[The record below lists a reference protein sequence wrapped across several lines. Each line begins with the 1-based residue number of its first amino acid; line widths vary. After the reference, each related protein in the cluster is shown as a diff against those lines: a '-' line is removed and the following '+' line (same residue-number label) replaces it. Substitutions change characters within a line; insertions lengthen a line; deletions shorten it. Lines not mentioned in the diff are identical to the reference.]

1 MLSTS
6 SKWAMSVPA
15 MLTKLTPPPEYDQ
28 VALDRLGKTLTEAHR
43 HAHQTQQRARKNAV
57 SYPRKNSNC
66 TCKCSLLSLTLA
78 LILITQLA
86 IAIMLYSRESDVKPL
101 ETTPISKGDMKILI
115 SEHFNDAQEEAI
127 ALEKKRF
134 VEKISTVL
142 SSERDLGH
150 GQYFYHNSFYEIT
163 EHNTFTHL
171 EGRKYCE
178 GKSMRLVSILSRR
191 EQLFINRLIKWIRVK
206 DVYYW
211 TGAIVVPS
219 DTR

>member
-1 MLSTS
+1 ML
-6 SKWAMSVPA
+6 
-15 MLTKLTPPPEYDQ
+15 
-28 VALDRLGKTLTEAHR
+28 
-43 HAHQTQQRARKNAV
+43 
-57 SYPRKNSNC
+57 
-66 TCKCSLLSLTLA
+66 
-78 LILITQLA
+78 
-86 IAIMLYSRESDVKPL
+86 LYSRESDVKLL
-101 ETTPISKGDMKILI
+101 ETKQISKGDMKILI
-115 SEHFNDAQEEAI
+115 SEHFNDTQKEAI

-150 GQYFYHNSFYEIT
+150 GQYFYHNSFYELT

-178 GKSMRLVSILSRR
+178 GKSMRLVSILSRK
-191 EQLFINRLIKWIRVK
+191 EQLFINRLIKRIRVR

-211 TGAIVVPS
+211 TGAMVVPS